1 MSFVVVFAVVFSGV
15 TGIMNGANVSGEL
28 KNPARA
34 IPLGTLGA
42 CLTTLIIYL
51 VLAIFSAASCS
62 RAILHYETGC
72 QVGRLL
78 RPATW
83 TTKNGN
89 PLVAVLV
96 ACVLAQVIL
105 LIGRL
110 NAIAPLVSILFML
123 SYLSVNLA
131 CMLLDTASAANFREL
146 MQQNY
151 VYLQGINF
159 WPPIIVIGVF
169 ATTLS
174 AALGNL
180 IGASRILEALARDE
194 LFGINFWPPI
204 IVIGVFATTL
214 SAALGNLIGA
224 SRILE
229 ALARD
234 ELFVFRFPFPTITV
248 VPPKRPTFRY
258 FNWFTALLGL
268 IGCLIMCL
276 LIQPI
281 YTLIALV
288 ILIALVFVLHQR
300 HLEYS
305 WGNIGQALL
314 FHQASQMF
322 QSRRPLHVAL
332 SFDRFPRPLVRKYLL
347 LLDARKDH
355 VKYWRLQLLLLVS
368 NPRSSA
374 SLVQFM
380 NGLKKGGLYVIGH
393 AIYADPTDS
402 ADGMDSTVEQRWYW
416 TKYAQFLK
424 VKAFVE
430 VTADSSIR
438 RAMSHLLRIS
448 GLGAMRPN
456 TVCLGF
462 YDDGHSQRSGSTRF
476 YMDNTLELK
485 SLFRAMSSDSLN
497 ALCSFSDTARRN
509 ADNLQSISYSAEGKA
524 TTSSGARLT
533 PEDYVSFI
541 HESLRLEWFHR
552 SRVPELPSELTD
564 SGFNGSTEN
573 APRIVCRSPTS
584 NVIKV
589 NKSRSPFFDIWPV
602 NLLNFVNQTPTHS
615 PELIDRTGLFLLQ
628 LACLVARSPYW
639 RSRRHPPLLRV
650 FFPLM
655 PRRDDSDESSILSS
669 VSSAADLARLWLSR
683 LLHDLRIQVSLLNC
697 LKL

>member
-1 MSFVVVFAVVFSGV
+1 
-15 TGIMNGANVSGEL
+15 
-28 KNPARA
+28 
-34 IPLGTLGA
+34 
-42 CLTTLIIYL
+42 
-51 VLAIFSAASCS
+51 
-62 RAILHYETGC
+62 
-72 QVGRLL
+72 RLL

-96 ACVLAQVIL
+96 ACVLAQLIL

-131 CMLLDTASAANFREL
+131 CMLLDTASAANF
-146 MQQNY
+146 
-151 VYLQGINF
+151 
-159 WPPIIVIGVF
+159 
-169 ATTLS
+169 
-174 AALGNL
+174 
-180 IGASRILEALARDE
+180 
-194 LFGINFWPPI
+194 
-204 IVIGVFATTL
+204 
-214 SAALGNLIGA
+214 
-224 SRILE
+224 
-229 ALARD
+229 
-234 ELFVFRFPFPTITV
+234 
-248 VPPKRPTFRY
+248 RPTFRY

-305 WGNIGQALL
+305 WGSIGQALL
-314 FHQASQMF
+314 FHQ
-322 QSRRPLHVAL
+322 
-332 SFDRFPRPLVRKYLL
+332 VRKYLL

-402 ADGMDSTVEQRWYW
+402 ADGMDSTVQQRWYW

-456 TVCLGF
+456 TICLGF
-462 YDDGHSQRSGSTRF
+462 YDDGHSQDILSTILYERKCITPARKPH
-476 YMDNTLELK
+476 MHNTDNTELLGMNAD
-485 SLFRAMSSDSLN
+485 SGTVNGAISSDSLN
-497 ALCSFSDTARRN
+497 ALCSFSDAACRD
-509 ADNLQSISYSAEGKA
+509 ADMLQSISYSGEGKA
-524 TTSSGARLT
+524 AISCGARLT

-541 HESLRLEWFHR
+541 HESLRLEMNVVLARHFDKIVFEDSLSGLEKMRFYFSQWFHR
-552 SRVPELPSELTD
+552 SHACELPSELVD
-564 SGFNGSTEN
+564 SGFSGSTEN
-573 APRIVCRSPTS
+573 APHVFCRSSTS
-584 NVIKV
+584 SVIKV

-602 NLLNFVNQTPTHS
+602 NLLNFVNQTPTQS
-615 PELIDRTGLFLLQ
+615 SELIDRTGLFLLQ

-655 PRRDDSDESSILSS
+655 PRFDDSDESSMLSS
-669 VSSAADLARLWLSR
+669 VSSAADLARLWLGR
-683 LLHDLRIQVSLLNC
+683 LLHDLRIQADIQLVSLDSAFFSGPSDASSKISSLNLFIRSNC
-697 LKL
+697 DPDTTALFVYLPKPPDQNTCSPQAYLEQLDRLTRDLPPTLLAHGLHEVTSTSL